1 MSMIRVWN
9 TNISNEVNRD
19 DAFYKVWIGQD
30 PFTPESTIVASDD
43 YNCGAIC
50 NELEFVRLVS
60 NYYVESLS
68 VDKAEDEELQDLIL
82 AFVDMPR
89 RNQLEADATY
99 RLRYKFVVVEK
110 ANRRRTTR
118 WAILD
123 AINYFIADMDTV
135 QVVEIFDVKEM
146 YFQVR
151 IEGVVITE
159 DAIFINNTAQAY
171 VDQNFIGGPGVGEV
185 ISYIGELI
193 QMIKA
198 AGVDFDVMFVDQNR
212 TTLDSDCIIGT
223 VQKYL
228 SSDAKIKATIS
239 TTLNSDARIV

>member
-1 MSMIRVWN
+1 MIRVWN
-9 TNISNEVNRD
+9 TNISEEINREG
-19 DAFYKVWIGQD
+19 AFYKTWIGRD
-30 PFTPESTIVASDD
+30 PFTPESTIVTSDD

-60 NYYVESLS
+60 DYYVESLS

-82 AFVDMPR
+82 TFVDMPR

-99 RLRYKFVVVEK
+99 RLRYKFVVIEK

-123 AINYFIADMDTV
+123 AISYFIADMDTV

-228 SSDAKIKATIS
+228 SSDAKIKATMS
-239 TTLNSDARIV
+239 TTLNSDAKIV